1 LVSLPVVWVRR
12 PRKPVVRVSGAA
24 SPPQVPVLVRRSLVV
39 WILARLRL
47 PVVYP
52 ASRQV

>member
-1 LVSLPVVWVRR
+1 MQ
-12 PRKPVVRVSGAA
+12 VSGAA

-47 PVVYP
+47 QAVSQV
-52 ASRQV
+52 SRRV